1 MYLKYSFDR
10 GNILFIDN
18 DYYMILSCDGHD
30 GNLIMMQLTGE
41 YAGVTYFRT
50 MGNIVDKIDKH
61 YFGFSDLI
69 ISMCAKQKEK
79 ISLLKNTILC
89 QKEEYKT
96 SREELA
102 DAWNV
107 ISEKNNEI
115 ISLHDE
121 ISALKDELQECYE
134 IDVFKNTEIER
145 LQKEALCTVNKD
157 TFDKAVND
165 MLNSKDISSVEEVS
179 ALMKIRA
186 LLYK

>member
-1 MYLKYSFDR
+1 MYCEYSFGR
-10 GNILFIDN
+10 GNIVFIDDN
-18 DYYMILSCDGHD
+18 YYMILSCDGHD

-69 ISMCAKQKEK
+69 NSMCAKQKER

-102 DAWNV
+102 DAWNI
-107 ISEKNNEI
+107 ISEKNDEI
-115 ISLHDE
+115 ISLYDE
-121 ISALKDELQECYE
+121 IGALKGELQECYE
-134 IDVFKNTEIER
+134 IVAFKNSEIER
-145 LQKEALCTVNKD
+145 LQKENLKSVNKD
-157 TFDKAVND
+157 TFDKVVND
-165 MLNSKDISSVEEVS
+165 MLKNEEVSSVEEVS
-179 ALMKIRA
+179 ALMKLRSA
-186 LLYK
+186 LY

>member
-1 MYLKYSFDR
+1 MYLDYSFSR
-10 GNILFIDN
+10 GNIIFIDEE
-18 DYYMILSCDGHD
+18 YYMIQSCDGHD
-30 GNLIMMQLTGE
+30 GNLIMMLLTGK

-50 MGNIVDKIDKH
+50 IGNIVDKIDKH

-69 ISMCAKQKEK
+69 NSMCGEQKEK

-107 ISEKNNEI
+107 ISEKNAEI

-121 ISALKDELQECYE
+121 IGALKDELQECFE
-134 IDVFKNTEIER
+134 IGAFKNSEIER
-145 LQKEALCTVNKD
+145 LQKENIKSVNKD
-157 TFDKAVND
+157 TFDKVVND
-165 MLNSKDISSVEEVS
+165 MLKNEEVSSVEEVS
-179 ALMKIRA
+179 ALMKLRSA
-186 LLYK
+186 LY